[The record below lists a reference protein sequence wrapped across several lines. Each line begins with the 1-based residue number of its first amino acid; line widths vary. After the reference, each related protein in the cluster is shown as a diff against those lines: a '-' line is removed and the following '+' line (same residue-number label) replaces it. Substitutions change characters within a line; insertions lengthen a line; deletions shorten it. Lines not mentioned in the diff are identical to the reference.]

1 MPKYSISGSGAITI
15 SESAADKLIARK
27 DGSAALIYLYL
38 LRTGADASVDDIARV
53 LGLSIVDTRTGLYT
67 LTAMG
72 LISEVPDKP
81 ASGGVT
87 PEVLASAMKNNEEF
101 SSVAHEVERLFAVE
115 FGGEELK
122 RLYNIYHNL
131 GLPAE
136 VILHMTQFF
145 KNEIRRKYGPGR
157 RLSMAALE
165 KMAFE
170 WKRLGIVTL
179 EEAEGYIRRSEQR
192 SSMEGEIKRALNLS
206 GRRFSAGE
214 RVFIDS
220 WLDMGFGP
228 DAFAIAAERTLNRV
242 HSLNFKYMDKIFL
255 SWHGKGLHT
264 AQEIEKGDPY
274 DSARRIPAQ
283 AEGAGKS
290 APGPTA
296 EDVESVRRFIESMQE
311 N

>member
-27 DGSAALIYLYL
+27 DGAAALIYLYL
-38 LRTGADASVDDIARV
+38 LRTGVDASVDDIARV
-53 LGLSIVDTRTGLYT
+53 LGLSIGDTRTGLYS
-67 LTAMG
+67 LTSMG
-72 LISEVPDKP
+72 LISEAPDKP
-81 ASGGVT
+81 SSDGFT
-87 PEVLASAMKNNEEF
+87 PEILAHAMKNEEF
-101 SSVAHEVERLFAVE
+101 AFIVHEVEKLFAVD

-136 VILHMTQFF
+136 VILHMSQFF

-157 RLSMAALE
+157 RLSMTALE

-179 EEAEGYIRRSEQR
+179 EEAESYIRRCEQR

-228 DAFAIAAERTLNRV
+228 DAIAIAAERTLNRV

-264 AQEIEKGDPY
+264 AQEIENGDPY
-274 DSARRIPAQ
+274 DSRRAPTQ
-283 AEGAGKS
+283 AEGADKP

-311 N
+311 D

>member
-15 SESAADKLIARK
+15 SESAADNLIARK
-27 DGSAALIYLYL
+27 DGAAALIYLYL
-38 LRTGADASVDDIARV
+38 LRTGGDVSADDIAGA
-53 LGLSIVDTRTGLYT
+53 LGLSIGDARTGLYA
-67 LTAMG
+67 LTTMG
-72 LISEVPDKP
+72 LISEAPDRHS
-81 ASGGVT
+81 ADSFT
-87 PEVLASAMKNNEEF
+87 PEVLARAMKNEEF
-101 SSVAHEVERLFAVE
+101 AFIAHEVENIFAVE

-136 VILHMTQFF
+136 VILHMSQFF
-145 KNEIRRKYGPGR
+145 KNEVRRKYGPGR
-157 RLSMAALE
+157 RLSMPALE

-179 EEAEGYIRRSEQR
+179 EEAESYIRRSEQR

-255 SWHGKGLHT
+255 SWHNKGLHT

-274 DSARRIPAQ
+274 DTARRAPAQ
-283 AEGAGKS
+283 AENADRP

-296 EDVESVRRFIESMQE
+296 EDFESVRRFIESMKE
-311 N
+311 D